1 MTSQFAPKP
10 VAALQVARA
19 SEKKFRRQRKKLAEL
34 ERARRELVE
43 EIRHSGG
50 AR

>member
-1 MTSQFAPKP
+1 MTS
-10 VAALQVARA
+10 LARQLKDA
-19 SEKKFRRQRKKLAEL
+19 TGATLARSAEKKFRRQRKKLAEL

-43 EIRHSGG
+43 EIRHGG